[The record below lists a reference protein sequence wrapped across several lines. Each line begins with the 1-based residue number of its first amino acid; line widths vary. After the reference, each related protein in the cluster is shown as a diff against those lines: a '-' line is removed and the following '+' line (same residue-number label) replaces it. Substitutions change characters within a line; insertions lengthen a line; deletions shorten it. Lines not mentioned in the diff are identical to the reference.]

1 MYVFNL
7 AYHIVVWMMSSVSN
21 AVIPARKKASSILAP
36 PTTTT
41 SMDAAAANTF
51 TSIDSNNSSN
61 FIAGGEKLTLKVD
74 LCVLTPVDLI
84 RLVINKRIRKLSA
97 ATTLKDNRSA
107 SLELPDA
114 AAQACCDNYLLKVA
128 GFQLYL
134 LKQVPLIQYKVCLL
148 DIN

>member
-1 MYVFNL
+1 MNVFNL

-36 PTTTT
+36 PTTT
-41 SMDAAAANTF
+41 SMDAANTF